1 MLKNSKIYVGKVI
14 HRRFKPKNHYFKYRV
29 FSLLIDL
36 DDLNEI
42 DNKIKLFSYNKFNI
56 ISFFD
61 KDHGDR
67 DGTSLKNW
75 VKKKLENIGIDNKDV
90 TIKLFCYPRILGY
103 VFNPLSVFFI
113 YDKYDKIISIFYEVK
128 NTFGEQHT
136 YIFKAED
143 NETLRNSCVKK
154 FHVSPFIDMECN
166 YKFRVNKPSDKIS
179 VIIDQSDNDGKLLF
193 ALKNWVK
200 KKLENIGIDNKEIK
214 IKLFCY
220 PRILGYVFNPLSVF
234 FIYDKY
240 DKIISIFYEV
250 KNTFG
255 EQHTY
260 IFKAE
265 DNETLRNSCVKKF
278 HVSPFIDME
287 CNYKFRVNKPSDKI
301 SVIIDQSDNDG
312 KLLFASQDGTA
323 KEFSNKNLFVSY
335 IFHPLMTF
343 KVIVAIHY
351 EAFKLWLKG
360 IKFIKKKINIKN
372 NSSVEKSEFE

>member
-1 MLKNSKIYVGKVI
+1 
-14 HRRFKPKNHYFKYRV
+14 
-29 FSLLIDL
+29 LIDL

-75 VKKKLENIGIDNKDV
+75 VKKKLENIGIENKEV
-90 TIKLFCYPRILGY
+90 KIKLFCYPRILGY

-113 YDKYDKIISIFYEVK
+113 YDMNDKIISLFYEVK

-154 FHVSPFIDMECN
+154 FHVSPFIDMEC
-166 YKFRVNKPSDKIS
+166 S
-179 VIIDQSDNDGKLLF
+179 
-193 ALKNWVK
+193 
-200 KKLENIGIDNKEIK
+200 
-214 IKLFCY
+214 
-220 PRILGYVFNPLSVF
+220 
-234 FIYDKY
+234 
-240 DKIISIFYEV
+240 
-250 KNTFG
+250 
-255 EQHTY
+255 
-260 IFKAE
+260 
-265 DNETLRNSCVKKF
+265 
-278 HVSPFIDME
+278 
-287 CNYKFRVNKPSDKI
+287 YKFRVNKPSDKI

-360 IKFIKKKINIKN
+360 IKFIKKKINIRN